1 MVDPRAATQ
10 RTMDFLCKPMGES
23 QVIGA
28 APSDMHNLVA
38 IVFVTLTL
46 QAQAVHSD
54 SPETT
59 IPAGVPLRVA
69 LEHRVRIKR
78 AGEAIQGRLIEPIY
92 VFDRMVIPAG
102 SVVEGHVA
110 AIGGVPF
117 RRRFSALMS
126 GNLTPRRDVKAQ
138 FDTLVLKDGS
148 RLTLHT
154 ALAGGT
160 AHTARVAKPRTKP
173 EPTSASPGSQAASP
187 DTDPATALAFKTP
200 GKWRS
205 LEAYMLNMFPY
216 HPQAWS
222 AGTLF
227 TAELQT
233 PLTAPLPLA
242 AAATGPE
249 SGELRARLLTRIS
262 SATARKGSPVEAVVT
277 RPQFSQDHRLLIP
290 EGSRLLGEV
299 VKSQKARFLHRN
311 GKLLFTFRQIQV
323 RSGEPQTIQGYLE
336 GVEADWAAHL
346 ALDSEGTAQPKALK
360 SRLIFPLIAATVAG
374 LSFHQDYNAQGV
386 PDLDSAGR
394 AESGAVGLGLI
405 GTVLAQIGPRR
416 EASAIAIMGAAFSI
430 YTTFIARG
438 EDVVLP
444 ADTPV
449 TVSLGARP

>member
-1 MVDPRAATQ
+1 
-10 RTMDFLCKPMGES
+10 
-23 QVIGA
+23 
-28 APSDMHNLVA
+28 MHMLVA
-38 IVFVTLTL
+38 ISFATLAL

-54 SPETT
+54 PPGAT

-78 AGEAIQGRLIEPIY
+78 AGEAIRGHLVEPIY
-92 VFDRMVIPAG
+92 VFDRLVLPAG

-117 RRRFSALMS
+117 WRRFTALMS
-126 GNLTPRRDVKAQ
+126 GDLTPRRAVQAQ
-138 FDTLVLKDGS
+138 FDALLLTDGS
-148 RLTLHT
+148 RLILHT
-154 ALAGGT
+154 ARAGGT
-160 AHTARVAKPRTKP
+160 AHTARVANPRKQP
-173 EPTSASPGSQAASP
+173 MEPASA

-200 GKWRS
+200 GKWRY

-233 PLTAPLPLA
+233 PLTAPFPA
-242 AAATGPE
+242 PPTVTGPE
-249 SGELRARLLTRIS
+249 PGELRARLLTRIS
-262 SATARKGSPVEAVVT
+262 SATARRGSPVEAVVT
-277 RPQFSQDHRLLIP
+277 RPQFSKDHRLLIP

-299 VKSQKARFLHRN
+299 VKAQKARFLHRN

-323 RSGEPQTIQGYLE
+323 PSREPQTIQGYLE

-346 ALDSEGTAQPKALK
+346 ALDAEGAAQPTALK

-405 GTVLAQIGPRR
+405 GTALAQIGPRR
-416 EASAIAIMGAAFSI
+416 EASAIAILGAAFSF

-438 EDVVLP
+438 QDVVLP

>member
-1 MVDPRAATQ
+1 M
-10 RTMDFLCKPMGES
+10 LIS
-23 QVIGA
+23 
-28 APSDMHNLVA
+28 VA
-38 IVFVTLTL
+38 LAFVALAL
-46 QAQAVHSD
+46 QAQPVHGN
-54 SPETT
+54 PPGAT

-78 AGEAIQGRLIEPIY
+78 AGEAIQGRLVEPIY
-92 VFDRMVIPAG
+92 VFDRLVLPAG

-117 RRRFSALMS
+117 RRRFTALMS
-126 GNLTPRRDVKAQ
+126 GNLTPRRDVQAQ
-138 FDTLVLKDGS
+138 FDTLVLEDGS
-148 RLTLHT
+148 RLNLHT

-160 AHTARVAKPRTKP
+160 AHTARVAKPRTQP
-173 EPTSASPGSQAASP
+173 AEPAPP
-187 DTDPATALAFKTP
+187 DTDPATALAFKPP
-200 GKWRS
+200 GKWRC

-216 HPQAWS
+216 HPQAWP

-233 PLTAPLPLA
+233 PLTAPWPA
-242 AAATGPE
+242 PPAVTGIEPT
-249 SGELRARLLTRIS
+249 ELRARLLTRVS
-262 SATARKGSPVEAVVT
+262 SATALRGSPVEAVVT
-277 RPQFSQDHRLLIP
+277 RPQFSKDHRLLIP
-290 EGSRLLGEV
+290 EGTRLLGEV
-299 VKSQKARFLHRN
+299 VKTQKARFFHRN

-323 RSGEPQTIQGYLE
+323 PSAEPQSIQGYLE
-336 GVEADWAAHL
+336 GVEADWSAHL
-346 ALDSEGTAQPKALK
+346 ALDSEGAAQPAALK

-374 LSFHQDYNAQGV
+374 LSFHQDFNSQGV

-416 EASAIAIMGAAFSI
+416 EASAIAILGAAFSI

-438 EDVVLP
+438 EDVTLP
-444 ADTPV
+444 ANTPV

>member
-1 MVDPRAATQ
+1 MAAA
-10 RTMDFLCKPMGES
+10 LLP
-23 QVIGA
+23 
-28 APSDMHNLVA
+28 
-38 IVFVTLTL
+38 L
-46 QAQAVHSD
+46 QSPAVQD
-54 SPETT
+54 DQPQTT

-69 LEHRVRIKR
+69 LEHRVKISR
-78 AGEAIQGRLIEPIY
+78 AGQPIQGRLVEPIY
-92 VFDRMVIPAG
+92 VFDRIVLPAG
-102 SVVEGHVA
+102 SLVEGHVA

-117 RRRFSALMS
+117 RRRFTALMS

-148 RLTLHT
+148 RLSLHT
-154 ALAGGT
+154 VLAGGT
-160 AHTARVAKPRTKP
+160 AHTARIAKRGALPA
-173 EPTSASPGSQAASP
+173 SASQGVQDAS
-187 DTDPATALAFKTP
+187 TDAGATAALAFKTP
-200 GKWRS
+200 GKWRC

-227 TAELQT
+227 TAELET
-233 PLTAPLPLA
+233 PLTASLPVLPTR
-242 AAATGPE
+242 TGPE
-249 SGELRARLLTRIS
+249 PSELRGRLLTRIG
-262 SATARKGSPVEAVVT
+262 SATARRGLPVEAVVT
-277 RPQFSQDHRLLIP
+277 RPLFSNDHRLLIP
-290 EGSRLLGEV
+290 EGSRLIGEV
-299 VKSQKARFLHRN
+299 VKAQRARFLHRN

-323 RSGEPQTIQGYLE
+323 PSAGRQTIQGVLE

-346 ALDSEGTAQPKALK
+346 ALDSEGTAQPAALK

-416 EASAIAIMGAAFSI
+416 EASAIAIVGAAFSI

-438 EDVVLP
+438 QDVVLP
-444 ADTPV
+444 KDTPI
-449 TVSLGARP
+449 TVGLGARASDENSRGLQENKP